1 MDLNE
6 LRQEIDNI
14 DIELVKLFTARMAVS
29 AKVADYKREHNL
41 PIFHPGRERAIL
53 QKVAEMA
60 GPEMGNYTRVLYSM
74 LFELSRS
81 YQSKRNEV
89 LSPLYR
95 EISHSIEH
103 TPKLFPQTPIVACQG
118 VEGAYSQI
126 ACEKIFKS
134 PFIMYFKNFE
144 AVFTAIEQGMCQY
157 GILPI
162 ENSTAGSVTKVYDL
176 MIRHNFS
183 IVRTFRLKVDHNL
196 LVNPGTSL
204 SDIKTIYSHE
214 QAINQCGDFLQSL
227 PGVNVIP
234 VANTALASE
243 MVAKS
248 GQKDVAALSSRF
260 CAELYGLNC
269 LASSVQD
276 KGNNRTRF
284 ICISKNLEIYPGSDR
299 TSIMMILPHKPGT
312 LYKVLAR
319 LYTLGINVTKLE
331 SRPIPDRE
339 FEFMFYFDLE
349 TSIYSEEYIQLM
361 CELDDL
367 CEEFKYLGSYT
378 EVVS

>member
-1 MDLNE
+1 MELKDL
-6 LRQEIDNI
+6 RAEIDNI
-14 DIELVKLFTARMAVS
+14 DDELVRLFGARMEIA
-29 AKVADYKREHNL
+29 AQIADYKKEHKL
-41 PIFHPGRERAIL
+41 PILMPAREREKL
-53 QKVAEMA
+53 QDVAKKATPEMA
-60 GPEMGNYTRVLYSM
+60 NYTRVLYSM

-81 YQSKRNEV
+81 YQARRTDERSE
-89 LSPLYR
+89 LYNT
-95 EISHSIEH
+95 IANAIEN
-103 TPKLFPQTPIVACQG
+103 TPNLFPQAPMVACQG

-126 ACEKIFKS
+126 ACEKIFKN

-144 AVFTAIEQGMCQY
+144 AVFNAIEQGLCQY

-162 ENSTAGSVTKVYDL
+162 ENSTAGSVKKVYDL

-196 LVNPGTSL
+196 LVKPGTRL
-204 SDIKTIYSHE
+204 SDIREIYSHE
-214 QAINQCGDFLQSL
+214 QALNQCGDFIQSL
-227 PGVNVIP
+227 PGVTVIP
-234 VANTALASE
+234 VANTAIAAE
-243 MVAKS
+243 MVAS
-248 GQKDVAALSSRF
+248 SDRTDVAAISSRS
-260 CAELYGLNC
+260 CAELYGLQNI
-269 LASSVQD
+269 APSVQD

-284 ICISKNLEIYPGSDR
+284 ICISRNLEIYPGSDK
-299 TSIMMILPHKPGT
+299 TSIMMILNHKPGA

-349 TSIYSEEYIQLM
+349 TSIYSDEFIQLM
-361 CELDDL
+361 CELDEL

-378 EVVS
+378 EVV

>member
-1 MDLNE
+1 MDLTE
-6 LRQEIDNI
+6 IRQQIDGI
-14 DIELVKLFTARMAVS
+14 DQELVSLFCQRMTLS
-29 AKVADYKREHNL
+29 AQVADYKKANNL
-41 PIFHPGRERAIL
+41 PIFVPARERAIL

-60 GPEMGNYTRVLYSM
+60 GPEMENYTRVLYSM

-81 YQSKRNEV
+81 YQSKRNGEM
-89 LSPLYR
+89 SQLYKS
-95 EISHSIEH
+95 ISKAIDE
-103 TPKLFPQTPIVACQG
+103 TPKLFPQAPIVACQG

-134 PFIMYFKNFE
+134 PFIMYFKNFDG
-144 AVFTAIEQGMCQY
+144 VFNAIEQGMCQY

-196 LVNPGTSL
+196 LANSGASL
-204 SDIKTIYSHE
+204 TDIKTIYSHE
-214 QAINQCGDFLQSL
+214 QAINQCTDFLRSL
-227 PGVNVIP
+227 PGVNV
-234 VANTALASE
+234 VAVENTAMASE

-248 GQKDVAALSSRF
+248 GQKDVAALSSRS

-284 ICISKNLEIYPGSDR
+284 ICISKNLEIYPGSDK
-299 TSIMMILPHKPGT
+299 TSIMMVLPHKPGA

-339 FEFMFYFDLE
+339 FEFMFYFDLD
-349 TSIYSEEYIQLM
+349 TSIYSEEYVQLM
-361 CELDDL
+361 CELDEL

-378 EVVS
+378 EVI

>member
-1 MDLNE
+1 MDLSE
-6 LRQEIDNI
+6 IRQDIDKI
-14 DIELVKLFTARMAVS
+14 DDQLVKLFCERMSLS
-29 AKVADYKREHNL
+29 AKVADYKKANNL
-41 PIFHPGRERAIL
+41 PIYHPGRERAIL
-53 QKVAEMA
+53 QKVAEKA
-60 GPEMGNYTRVLYSM
+60 GPEMENYTRVMYSM

-81 YQSKRNEV
+81 YQSKRNGE
-89 LSPLYR
+89 LSPLYGR
-95 EISHSIEH
+95 ITHAIEN
-103 TPKLFPQTPIVACQG
+103 TPKLFPQAPMVACQG

-134 PFIMYFKNFE
+134 PFILYFKNFE
-144 AVFTAIEQGMCQY
+144 GVFNAIDQGLCSY

-162 ENSTAGSVTKVYDL
+162 ENSTAGSVNKVYDL

-196 LVNPGTSL
+196 LVNKGAAL

-214 QAINQCGDFLQSL
+214 QAINQCGEFLHSL
-227 PGVNVIP
+227 SGVNVIP
-234 VANTALASE
+234 VSNTAVAAE
-243 MVAKS
+243 MVAQS
-248 GQKDVAALSSRF
+248 GQKDVAALSSRS
-260 CAELYGLNC
+260 CAELYGLEC
-269 LASSVQD
+269 LRHSVQD
-276 KGNNRTRF
+276 KGNNHTRF
-284 ICISKNLEIYPGSDR
+284 ICISRNLEIFPGADK
-299 TSIMMILPHKPGT
+299 TSIMMILNHKPGA

-331 SRPIPDRE
+331 SRPLPDRE

-349 TSIYSEEYIQLM
+349 TSIYSEEFVQLM

-378 EVVS
+378 EVV

>member
-1 MDLNE
+1 MDLTE
-6 LRQEIDNI
+6 IRQEIDGI
-14 DIELVKLFTARMAVS
+14 DQELVRLFCARMNLS
-29 AKVADYKREHNL
+29 AQVADYKKANNL
-41 PIFHPGRERAIL
+41 PIFVPARERAIL
-53 QKVAEMA
+53 QKVAQMA
-60 GPEMGNYTRVLYSM
+60 GPEMENYTRVLYSM

-81 YQSKRNEV
+81 YQSKRNGEI
-89 LSPLYR
+89 SPLYQT
-95 EISHSIEH
+95 ISQAIEH
-103 TPKLFPQTPIVACQG
+103 TPKLFPQSPIVACQG

-134 PFIMYFKNFE
+134 PLIMYFKSFD
-144 AVFTAIEQGMCQY
+144 AVFNAIEQGMCQY

-183 IVRTFRLKVDHNL
+183 IVRTFRLKIDHNL
-196 LVNPGTSL
+196 LANPGATL
-204 SDIKTIYSHE
+204 ADIKTIYSHE
-214 QAINQCGDFLQSL
+214 QAINQCSDFLHSL
-227 PGVNVIP
+227 PGVNVVP
-234 VANTALASE
+234 VENTALASE

-248 GQKDVAALSSRF
+248 GSKEVAALSSRS
-260 CAELYGLNC
+260 CAELYGLQC
-269 LASSVQD
+269 LAASVQD

-284 ICISKNLEIYPGSDR
+284 ICISKNLEIYPGADK
-299 TSIMMILPHKPGT
+299 TSIMMVTPHKPGA

-349 TSIYSEEYIQLM
+349 TSIYSEEFVQLM
-361 CELDDL
+361 CELDEL

-378 EVVS
+378 EVV

>member
-1 MDLNE
+1 MDLSEIRN
-6 LRQEIDNI
+6 EIDQI
-14 DIELVKLFTARMAVS
+14 DDQLVRLFCARMDLS
-29 AKVADYKREHNL
+29 AKVADYKKANNM
-41 PIFHPGRERAIL
+41 PILVPARERAIL
-53 QKVAEMA
+53 QNVAQKA
-60 GPEMGNYTRVLYSM
+60 GPEMANYTRVLYSM

-81 YQSKRNEV
+81 YQSKRNDERSV
-89 LSPLYR
+89 LYHQ
-95 EISHSIEH
+95 IADAIEN
-103 TPKLFPQTPIVACQG
+103 TPKLFPQTPMVACQG

-134 PFIMYFKNFE
+134 PFILYFKNFE
-144 AVFTAIEQGMCQY
+144 GVFTAIEQGMCQY

-162 ENSTAGSVTKVYDL
+162 ENSTAGSVNKVYDL
-176 MIRHNFS
+176 MIEHNFS

-196 LVNPGTSL
+196 LAKPGTKL

-214 QAINQCGDFLQSL
+214 QAINQCAHFLQSL

-243 MVAKS
+243 MVSKAES
-248 GQKDVAALSSRF
+248 NDVAALSSRF
-260 CAELYGLNC
+260 CADLYSLQC
-269 LASSVQD
+269 LAASVQD
-276 KGNNRTRF
+276 KGNNHTRF
-284 ICISKNLEIYPGSDR
+284 ICICKKLEIYPGSDK
-299 TSIMMILPHKPGT
+299 TSIMMILNHKPGA

-319 LYTLGINVTKLE
+319 MYTLGINVTKLE

-349 TSIYSEEYIQLM
+349 TSIYSEEFIQLM

-378 EVVS
+378 EVV